1 LQQLVEQQLSQ
12 LSPEDQNVLAA
23 GSVTGMQFSAAA
35 VAAGLEER
43 AEAVEERCSALARHG
58 QMLQSSG
65 VEEWPDGTLAGR
77 YRFGHTL
84 YRQVVYDRLPVGRR
98 TQLHARIGACIEA
111 SYRQL
116 AVERAAELATHFEQG
131 REFSKAVQYLR
142 LAAEKALQRS
152 AYQEAIGLLNHAL
165 GILPR
170 LPVTRE
176 CVTWELDIQIAL
188 GQVLTVAQGP
198 GAAAVANV
206 YARAEELCQQVGD
219 RRQCIAV
226 LRGVR
231 RAMQGRGEPR
241 RAQPLAEE
249 FLKLAQ
255 EALDEGL
262 LIEGHVAL
270 GVCLFYL
277 GDIATAHTHLEE
289 GLAIYDAQ
297 RPHTHT
303 FPAGQDLGVLA
314 LTYDAMALWVL
325 GYPEQAL
332 ERSRRA
338 MNLAEEVA
346 HPWSLATA
354 MGYAAVV
361 CVLRGDRQG
370 ALERAEATIELATE
384 QGVFSWVG
392 RGMMLRGWALA
403 ELGQARE
410 GLAQT
415 QQGLTL
421 WQANG
426 QELGKPFWLALLGE
440 QYAKVGQVEEG
451 LTAIAE
457 ALTIAQT
464 RELRVWEAELHRLQ
478 GELLLQQ
485 AAGGEGRSSP
495 AAPRQSARAAVR
507 ATGPSPL
514 CAEAETCFRRALDV
528 ARRQQAKSLE
538 LRAAIGLSR
547 LWRRQGKGQAARQ
560 RLEESY
566 QWFTEGVDTAD
577 LKEAIDLLAQ
587 LAS

>member
-1 LQQLVEQQLSQ
+1 
-12 LSPEDQNVLAA
+12 
-23 GSVTGMQFSAAA
+23 
-35 VAAGLEER
+35 
-43 AEAVEERCSALARHG
+43 LARRG

-111 SYRQL
+111 SYREL

-131 REFSKAVQYLR
+131 REYRKAVQYLR
-142 LAAEKALQRS
+142 LAAEKALQRH
-152 AYQEAIGLLNHAL
+152 AYQEAIGLLNHGL
-165 GILPR
+165 GVLPR
-170 LPVTRE
+170 LPETRE
-176 CVTWELDIQIAL
+176 RATWELDLQIAL
-188 GQVLTVAQGP
+188 GQVLTVTQGP
-198 GAAAVANV
+198 GAAAVTKV
-206 YARAEELCQQVGD
+206 YTRAEELCQQVGD
-219 RRQCIAV
+219 RQQRIAV
-226 LRGVR
+226 LRGLR
-231 RAMQGRGEPR
+231 RATQGRGEHE

-255 EALDEGL
+255 EARDTGL

-270 GVCLFYL
+270 GICLFYL

-297 RPHTHT
+297 HPHTHT

-314 LTYDAMALWVL
+314 LTYDAMTLWAL

-361 CVLRGDRQG
+361 CVLRGDRQT

-384 QGVFSWVG
+384 QGVFSWIG

-410 GLAQT
+410 GLAQI
-415 QQGLTL
+415 QQGLSL

-451 LTAIAE
+451 LSVIAE
-457 ALTIAQT
+457 ALAIAQT
-464 RELRVWEAELHRLQ
+464 RELSIWEAELQRLQ
-478 GELLLQQ
+478 GEFLLQQ
-485 AAGGEGRSSP
+485 AAGGEDRSSP
-495 AAPRQSARAAVR
+495 PASRRSARATVG
-507 ATGPSPL
+507 ATDPAPL
-514 CAEAETCFRRALDV
+514 CTGAETCFRRALDI

-538 LRAAIGLSR
+538 LRAAMGLSR
-547 LWRRQGKGQAARQ
+547 LWQQQGKGQAARQ

-566 QWFTEGVDTAD
+566 QWFTKGFDTAD
-577 LKEAIDLLAQ
+577 LKEARDLLAQ
-587 LAS
+587 LAN